1 MSLIPITL
9 GTLNAP
15 ALGRGQG
22 TLNGARKESCANGPS
37 EDSDVTGSV
46 TGHREPQH

>member
-1 MSLIPITL
+1 MINESL

-22 TLNGARKESCANGPS
+22 TLNGACKEPCANGPS

-46 TGHREPQH
+46 TGHWEPQH